1 MQASTVNIKRFRMLG
16 MFGYIGLIILIIV
29 WQTWLAPH
37 QGGDNTTGSQGLTEL
52 SEMARA
58 KPELQAQ
65 IELEQQKWQA
75 RKSAHQSNPTV
86 MMLVWLLPLLLP
98 AYGLFKGR
106 PYTAAWS
113 NFIVMLYYMHALT
126 VMYTDPDERHL
137 AILEFFLANCML
149 FGNGFYARLKGKEL
163 GLGLKKLKT
172 EMAEEKAREEA
183 RRTS

>member
-1 MQASTVNIKRFRMLG
+1 MQASTANIKRFRILG
-16 MFGYIGLIILIIV
+16 MFGYIGLILLTIL
-29 WQTWLAPH
+29 WQTWLALH
-37 QGGDNTTGSQGLTEL
+37 RVNEEISGSPGLAELTE
-52 SEMARA
+52 MAKSR
-58 KPELQAQ
+58 PELEAQ
-65 IELEQQKWQA
+65 IAQEQEKWQA
-75 RKSAHQSNPTV
+75 RKAAHESNPIA

-98 AYGLFKGR
+98 AHGLFKGK

-137 AILEFFLANCML
+137 AILEFILANCML

-172 EMAEEKAREEA
+172 EMAEEKTREEA
-183 RRTS
+183 RRLS